1 MGKRISRFGKLHE
14 FTAENDIRYR
24 GPVNYQGL
32 QILGWLFIVI
42 SVASS
47 FMMFGARQDPN
58 LAKDLGSWPEVLQ
71 FMSGF
76 SLPILLFSYNRIPK
90 NRIISAV
97 IPLVAVVLI
106 FFMTL
111 EGINMAIAGLLGG
124 TKLDLVQI
132 VNWLDTLKK
141 MIGM

>member
-1 MGKRISRFGKLHE
+1 MTALGFGKENLHLL
-14 FTAENDIRYR
+14 I
-24 GPVNYQGL
+24 
-32 QILGWLFIVI
+32 I
-42 SVASS
+42 SP
-47 FMMFGARQDPN
+47 FM
-58 LAKDLGSWPEVLQ
+58 
-71 FMSGF
+71 
-76 SLPILLFSYNRIPK
+76 LLFSYNRIPK